1 MKMHYRRKI
10 RRRNKQNTWLLTDDG
25 LCSTKCLFLFN
36 SSKRPPKRQKKQPIQ
51 KTHHKFYCDACHL
64 HHTEIHF
71 VTVYSCFYLWSLVF
85 FLMFRLRRWPN
96 EMQAIYAKNVYLLFR
111 VISIHF
117 DKSNDEISFSV
128 AIRNGECVSMCAECA
143 FIKTQINISKSV
155 VYY

>member
-1 MKMHYRRKI
+1 MHYRRKI

-85 FLMFRLRRWPN
+85 FSWCFVFVVGQMKCKLFMQRMFIYCLELFRFILINQMMKFLFRLRL
-96 EMQAIYAKNVYLLFR
+96 ETV
-111 VISIHF
+111 
-117 DKSNDEISFSV
+117 SV
-128 AIRNGECVSMCAECA
+128 
-143 FIKTQINISKSV
+143 
-155 VYY
+155 